1 MLLPVL
7 LVTFAVLAV
16 CLQTCKA
23 HLITLLWSLEEQPTF
38 ELILNCSLVSANGC
52 KALCGC
58 TADLYLFHTFHFGL
72 LLLLR
77 VEEASLSTG
86 EGCWRGMSSVQRLP
100 HSIPADETEHREKH
114 SGEEQ
119 CFEEPAVK
127 MKPFEGCSV

>member
-1 MLLPVL
+1 MLLLVL
-7 LVTFAVLAV
+7 LVPFAVSAV

-38 ELILNCSLVSANGC
+38 ELILNCSRSLC

-58 TADLYLFHTFHFGL
+58 TADLYLFRTFHFGFL
-72 LLLLR
+72 LLLTA
-77 VEEASLSTG
+77 EDAALSTAD
-86 EGCWRGMSSVQRLP
+86 GCWRGMRDVLGAGLP
-100 HSIPADETEHREKH
+100 HSIPAYETELREEH

-127 MKPFEGCSV
+127 MKPFEGCSG